1 MIWGTNINVRQCILT
16 FQNFI
21 NLFTI
26 TNNHNV
32 DNDDELI
39 NQSYYLQEL
48 YLLNKNN
55 TLILNLNCNHLNYY
69 DYSTQI
75 LYKQLISHPNEI
87 IPIFDRIIND
97 QYCRSKFC

>member
-21 NLFTI
+21 ENFTI
-26 TNNHNV
+26 PKHSNHPNNP
-32 DNDDELI
+32 
-39 NQSYYLQEL
+39 NQPYYLQEL
-48 YLLNKNN
+48 YLLNQNN

-69 DYSTQI
+69 DYSAKI
-75 LYKQLISHPNEI
+75 LYKQLISYPNEI